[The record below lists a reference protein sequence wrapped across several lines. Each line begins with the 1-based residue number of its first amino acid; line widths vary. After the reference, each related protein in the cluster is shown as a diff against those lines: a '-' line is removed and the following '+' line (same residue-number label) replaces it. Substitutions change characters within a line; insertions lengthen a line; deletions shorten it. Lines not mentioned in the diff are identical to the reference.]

1 MIFRILEDV
10 SLNILSYFRLALG
23 FFCVPHFHAF
33 SFSFS
38 HSMYSTS
45 FLVFRRLSVSM
56 FFHWIPLISL
66 DLRSQIY
73 LNAST
78 IVDEQWLC
86 NNDDN
91 FRFVYFHS
99 LSCTVIFLFF
109 HLESNFSVPFEWFC
123 CIMLLVCHMQLWKLN
138 QINVKVTLTVC
149 RCNCNNDWIN
159 LVHYHCIRDRISYH
173 NSWENHKDVCQRCS
187 GLYNLVLSLL

>member
-1 MIFRILEDV
+1 MFLWTFWVISVWLWDFSVYLISMHFLFRIRY
-10 SLNILSYFRLALG
+10 ILLLFWYFD
-23 FFCVPHFHAF
+23 AF
-33 SFSFS
+33 Q
-38 HSMYSTS
+38 
-45 FLVFRRLSVSM
+45 LVCF
-56 FFHWIPLISL
+56 SL

-109 HLESNFSVPFEWFC
+109 YLESNFSVPFEWFC